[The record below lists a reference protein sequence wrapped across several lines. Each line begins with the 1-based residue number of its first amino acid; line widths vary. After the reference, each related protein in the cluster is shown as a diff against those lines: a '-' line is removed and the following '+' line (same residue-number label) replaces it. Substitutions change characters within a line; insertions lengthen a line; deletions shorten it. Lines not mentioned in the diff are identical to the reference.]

1 MRNSSDRSN
10 MTEEDKSLEEFLHD
24 LLEQEKKRHEEL
36 VKQHNELMQM
46 IEDAR
51 KEMKHDGK

>member
-1 MRNSSDRSN
+1 MA
-10 MTEEDKSLEEFLHD
+10 EEDKSLEEFLLD

-36 VKQHNELMQM
+36 VKLHNELMQM

-51 KEMKHDGK
+51 KEMKHNGE

>member
-1 MRNSSDRSN
+1 MA
-10 MTEEDKSLEEFLHD
+10 EEDKSLEEFLQD

-36 VKQHNELMQM
+36 MKQHNELMQM

>member
-1 MRNSSDRSN
+1 

-24 LLEQEKKRHEEL
+24 LLEQEKNRHEEL

>member
-1 MRNSSDRSN
+1 

-24 LLEQEKKRHEEL
+24 LLAQEKKRHEEL

-46 IEDAR
+46 IEDTR

>member
-1 MRNSSDRSN
+1 MA
-10 MTEEDKSLEEFLHD
+10 EEDKSLEEFLHD
-24 LLEQEKKRHEEL
+24 LHEQEKKRHEEL

-51 KEMKHDGK
+51 KEMKHNGE

>member
-1 MRNSSDRSN
+1 
-10 MTEEDKSLEEFLHD
+10 MTEENKSLEEFLHD

-36 VKQHNELMQM
+36 LKQHNELMQM

-51 KEMKHDGK
+51 KEMKHNGE